1 MPVIFRQK
9 GYAFF
14 FVMFVL
20 SEPIHVHVR
29 KGHKEAKYWMQPL
42 ALAWSQGYR
51 QHELNEIE
59 RLIEANGSLILAAWQ
74 EELSKR

>member
-1 MPVIFRQK
+1 MCM
-9 GYAFF
+9 Y
-14 FVMFVL
+14 
-20 SEPIHVHVR
+20 

-59 RLIEANGSLILAAWQ
+59 RLIEANGSLILASWQ